1 MPIKTSSQHERFGAD
16 AIHFKIENDK
26 PIIMTWGS
34 QKHTQANISF
44 LKRLKMPL
52 LAYYQHIHLIEKSFI
67 HIFMKI
73 FLMMR

>member
-1 MPIKTSSQHERFGAD
+1 MNDLVLMPFIL
-16 AIHFKIENDK
+16 KIENDK
-26 PIIMTWGS
+26 PIIILGEA
-34 QKHTQANISF
+34 KHTQANISF